1 MSSEHTTHHTF
12 EAHPHTHLF
21 LALDSAGAVLYRTD
35 TMQQAVC
42 SAELGRQ
49 TKAVLSGEA
58 SPDTLRDDLRHFLFD
73 PPPGPLL
80 SEALRPATTTAHLN
94 TLYVMPTL
102 NCQLRCN
109 YCRIVRKQGHQEG
122 FRLSPEEACAA
133 VDRFIGAIP
142 EDQKRTVVLFGG
154 EPLVVPD
161 TTFAV
166 ISRVRS
172 GPGGDHASIMI
183 QTNATAIDDET
194 AEFLAA
200 NDVFVLASI
209 DGPREIHD
217 RHRVLA
223 SGKGSFDR
231 TIEGYTRAKRHGC
244 RVGISATVTKE
255 TADWFETSFADFLDD
270 LRPDRFGIGT
280 HLHPLADG
288 RSPHQCS
295 PEQAARIFV
304 NAYLAARRRG
314 LHFIQMCQKIEP
326 FIAGIRRRYS
336 CAGCAGKVVVA
347 PNGTAG
353 LCEYNAADG
362 RSFVSLDEFSADTV
376 ADFSRWAHR
385 SPLETPDCLKCPA
398 LAICGGGCAYDSQ
411 MIMGDALAYDPW
423 FCETNVEVA
432 RWMMR
437 DLLTHLQDRI
447 QNQDFHLVTA
457 EDRATLLGNIPLEGS
472 SLPMPRVHECCEACE
487 TCDST

>member
-1 MSSEHTTHHTF
+1 MSSEHTTHRTF

-21 LALDSAGAVLYRTD
+21 LASDSAGAVVYRTD
-35 TMQQAVC
+35 TMEQAVC

-49 TKAVLSGEA
+49 ITAVLSGEA
-58 SPDTLRDDLRHFLFD
+58 SPDILRDDLRHFVFD

-94 TLYVMPTL
+94 TLFVMPTL
-102 NCQLRCN
+102 DCQLRCN
-109 YCRIVRKQGHQEG
+109 YCRIVRKQGQQEG

-133 VDRFIGAIP
+133 VDRFLGDKP
-142 EDQKRTVVLFGG
+142 DGQKRTVVLFGG
-154 EPLVVPD
+154 EPLIVPE

-166 ISRVRS
+166 IRRLRA
-172 GPGGDHASIMI
+172 GPGGDHATIMI
-183 QTNATAIDDET
+183 QTNAAAIDDET

-217 RHRVLA
+217 RHRLMA
-223 SGKGSFDR
+223 NGQGSFDR
-231 TIEGYTRAKRHGC
+231 TIEGYNRARRHGC

-255 TADWFETSFADFLDD
+255 TADWFETSFADFLDEF
-270 LRPDRFGIGT
+270 RPDRFGIGT

-295 PEQAARIFV
+295 PEQAARIFI
-304 NAYLAARRRG
+304 NAFVAARQRG
-314 LHFIQMCQKIEP
+314 IYFIHMCQKIEP
-326 FIAGIRRRYS
+326 FVAGVRRRYS

-362 RSFVSLDEFSADTV
+362 RSFVSLDDFSADTV

-398 LAICGGGCAYDSQ
+398 LSFCGGGCAYDSQ

-423 FCETNVEVA
+423 FCETNVLVA

-437 DLLTHLQDRI
+437 DLLTHLQSHIRCH
-447 QNQDFHLVTA
+447 DFHLVTA
-457 EDRATLLGNIPLEGS
+457 QDRAAILGNIPLETHT
-472 SLPMPRVHECCEACE
+472 LPVAAVHECCE